1 LQGESRGGDVVL
13 SEALAGLAGAGELLG
28 PHAPRAE
35 TARLRGF
42 SAPVP
47 FVRLAVGG
55 DGG

>member
-1 LQGESRGGDVVL
+1 M
-13 SEALAGLAGAGELLG
+13 AGLAGAGELLG

-47 FVRLAVGG
+47 FVRLAVGE